1 MQLINP
7 SQAIEKLKSFITA
20 VNRLE
25 RKQYDH
31 ESSRTKDINKVNDL
45 FWKLGLL
52 ASVAQFN
59 KNGQRA
65 KKYINWARNTKEL
78 ASKYLKHNN

>member
-1 MQLINP
+1 
-7 SQAIEKLKSFITA
+7 
-20 VNRLE
+20 
-25 RKQYDH
+25 
-31 ESSRTKDINKVNDL
+31 
-45 FWKLGLL
+45 
-52 ASVAQFN
+52 VAQFN